1 MDYYRHVSWFR
12 AAFSGGRKV
21 KDSNVKRLYD
31 LILDHITWKRD
42 DLEYEKK
49 LNPDSYRCG
58 YNAGALS
65 AFYIILDFIDFL
77 NIKGVSEDE

>member
-1 MDYYRHVSWFR
+1 MD
-12 AAFSGGRKV
+12 A
-21 KDSNVKRLYD
+21 NIKRINNF
-31 LILDHITWKRD
+31 ILDSISWKRD

-49 LNPDSYRCG
+49 LNPDSYRSG

-77 NIKGVSEDE
+77 NIKGDSADA